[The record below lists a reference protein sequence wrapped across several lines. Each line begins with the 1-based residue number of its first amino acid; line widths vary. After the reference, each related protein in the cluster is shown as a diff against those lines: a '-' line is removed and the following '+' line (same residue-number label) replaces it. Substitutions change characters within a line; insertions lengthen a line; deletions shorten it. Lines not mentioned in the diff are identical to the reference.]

1 MAKVTLTE
9 LSIVGVECGQ
19 KRWQFSRVA
28 KSAAKGKTITC
39 LPAGS
44 FRRPSREMWFSMHS
58 GGWFRIGLRI
68 LVKHG
73 FEVHCWRSCGSGTTC
88 PPGTLRGPA
97 CYCRSSVL
105 RQQELRPLEKGPRNS
120 DLWLCDLRIPD
131 LRNVVCEFRFSQ
143 SRFSPPRS

>member
-19 KRWQFSRVA
+19 KRWQFQHLA
-28 KSAAKGKTITC
+28 KWSPKGKTITC
-39 LPAGS
+39 LPVGS
-44 FRRPSREMWFSMHS
+44 FGDPFSRDVVFYAF
-58 GGWFRIGLRI
+58 GGWFRIGLRV

-131 LRNVVCEFRFSQ
+131 LRNVFCEFRFSQ